1 MSSTPLG
8 SPQNKSG
15 VIRKARRLIGVKIM
29 VEREDWI
36 QMILKYLERATVE
49 QLELIWLAVAHMVR

>member
-1 MSSTPLG
+1 
-8 SPQNKSG
+8 
-15 VIRKARRLIGVKIM
+15 M

-36 QMILKYLERATVE
+36 QMIMKYLERATVK